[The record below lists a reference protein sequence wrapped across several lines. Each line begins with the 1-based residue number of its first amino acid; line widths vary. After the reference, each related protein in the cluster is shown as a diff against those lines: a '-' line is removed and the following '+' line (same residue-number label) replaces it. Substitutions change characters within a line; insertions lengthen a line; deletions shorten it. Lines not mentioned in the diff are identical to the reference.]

1 MAYKNHQSAQFGIE
15 QLILLYNPSE
25 MQFFGFARNPYQ
37 DVCGL
42 RRMWP
47 KATSKI
53 EFTVSFP
60 YSRVTQNRKTNLYS
74 KIELECKDISQCKF
88 ETAKASRRVKLSN

>member
-1 MAYKNHQSAQFGIE
+1 MAYKNHQSAQLGME
-15 QLILLYNPSE
+15 HLILLYTPSE
-25 MQFFGFARNPYQ
+25 MHFFFGLARNSYQ

-42 RRMWP
+42 HRMWP

-60 YSRVTQNRKTNLYS
+60 YSRVTQNTKINLYS
-74 KIELECKDISQCKF
+74 KI
-88 ETAKASRRVKLSN
+88 